1 MLSCV
6 VKGIEFN
13 LLGFAFEFPAGL
25 ILLAPMLT
33 IVSIVSSAVVGIGL
47 VVIAGHVNL
56 WFIFFPHD

>member
-13 LLGFAFEFPAGL
+13 LLGFAFEFSAGM
-25 ILLAPMLT
+25 IPLALTLT
-33 IVSIVSSAVVGIGL
+33 IALIVPSAVAGICL
-47 VVIAGHVNL
+47 VVIAGRVNL

>member
-6 VKGIEFN
+6 VKGIKFN

-25 ILLAPMLT
+25 IPLAPTLT
-33 IVSIVSSAVVGIGL
+33 IALIAPSAVVGIGL